1 MNLIER
7 LIKNIFGKKKKETV
21 EISGKTIP
29 QLIQETLE
37 VNQKELKTNR
47 EEIKEIDLEVTPKMK
62 ATPKPTQKRK
72 KPTKKPKQK

>member
-7 LIKNIFGKKKKETV
+7 LIKNIFGKKKKETI

-29 QLIQETLE
+29 QLIQETLKE
-37 VNQKELKTNR
+37 TQKEPISIR
-47 EEIKEIDLEVTPKMK
+47 EEIKEIDLESAPKMN
-62 ATPKPTQKRK
+62 AVPKPTQKRK